1 MRYYPIQ
8 LDIKD
13 RPCLVVGGGGV
24 GTRKVNTLLKCR
36 AKITVVSRE
45 VSPQLAKLATEGLI
59 VFKERDY
66 RSSDL
71 EGKVLVIGATDDE
84 SLNRRISE
92 EAQAKQIP
100 CNIVD
105 RPDVCS
111 FILPSIVHRGDLMIT
126 VSTSGK
132 SPALA
137 KSLRKDLERQ
147 FGDEYAEM
155 LILMGAI
162 RRRLLSQEHAPEA
175 HKPLFEALIKADL
188 VTMIRDRRIK
198 DIDQLLFRVLGEGYH
213 YRELIA
219 NQAEKA

>member
-8 LDIKD
+8 LDIRN

-24 GTRKVNTLLKCR
+24 GTRKVTTLLKCG
-36 AKITVVSRE
+36 ANVTVVSRE
-45 VSPQLAKLATEGLI
+45 VSPQLVKLAADGNLTLE
-59 VFKERDY
+59 KRDY

-84 SLNRRISE
+84 SLNRRISQE
-92 EAQAKQIP
+92 SQANQIP

-105 RPDVCS
+105 RPEVCS

-126 VSTSGK
+126 ISTSGK

-137 KSLRKDLERQ
+137 KSLRKELEQQ

-175 HKPLFEALIKADL
+175 HKPIFEALIKADL

-198 DIDQLLFRVLGEGYH
+198 DIDQLLFKVLGDGYH
-213 YRELIA
+213 YQELISDPI
-219 NQAEKA
+219 EKA